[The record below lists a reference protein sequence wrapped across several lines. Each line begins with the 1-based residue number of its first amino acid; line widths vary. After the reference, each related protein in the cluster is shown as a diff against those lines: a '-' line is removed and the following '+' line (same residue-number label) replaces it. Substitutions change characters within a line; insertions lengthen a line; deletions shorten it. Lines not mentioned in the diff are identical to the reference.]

1 VAFVEMKKWL
11 HSYIPR
17 GSRRASGAYARLL
30 QRLFSTGGWTRSESC
45 TYCGGRLLSATE
57 GRGCGRS
64 YWPVETAG
72 DDDMSRTRGRTHS
85 LCSIRRLLAGG
96 SRADVPVGQRRR
108 GKTSR
113 GGGVGWRRFM
123 AEVPAWI

>member
-1 VAFVEMKKWL
+1 VALVEMKKWPY
-11 HSYIPR
+11 SYIPR

-30 QRLFSTGGWTRSESC
+30 QRLFAAGGTRSELC

-72 DDDMSRTRGRTHS
+72 DDAMSQTWGRTRN
-85 LCSIRRLLAGG
+85 LCLMRRLLAGG
-96 SRADVPVGQRRR
+96 GGADVPVGRRRR
-108 GKTSR
+108 GKTSW